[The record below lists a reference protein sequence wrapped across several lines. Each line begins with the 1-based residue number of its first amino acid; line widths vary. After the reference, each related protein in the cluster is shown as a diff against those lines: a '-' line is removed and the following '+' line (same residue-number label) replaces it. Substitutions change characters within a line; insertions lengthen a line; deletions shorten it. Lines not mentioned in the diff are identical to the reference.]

1 MYTGRVLQVTDYPLK
16 VTVRCIFF
24 NIRCYKI
31 DLYKTKQAESE
42 KLLRVGKTKK
52 FKDMPS
58 SIPYDPSLVLGN
70 LVSQDRLDNLTKIS
84 EFQSVPDAAE
94 DTLNSYIAMKRSIDM
109 TVQELIN
116 MQIDATDLIKESQT
130 VGESVQES
138 AIAYAKA
145 KLDAEKSIR
154 PLKGKIQG
162 VHDDIESPIDYN
174 RTGIK
179 KMPLSADSLKMN
191 VQYFAVDQNE
201 EGSNTHAATIKSF
214 VSGEVD
220 FFGDSFKSQATA
232 SVQSQVNSQ
241 TSKHDI
247 AGTLVISISCT
258 HKDAMLL
265 APFIL
270 DVDKAIRVWNRVF
283 PDDADKIKTD
293 SISNVSKIA
302 KEADTAKEK
311 SLTLLSGSTYGSSFI
326 GMVHILNSTSTKS
339 SEAMYSLAS
348 SMQGQFEVGG
358 WFASAKGGFGVDSS
372 FSNDVKNL
380 LSTQNISSHC
390 TLVAMGSIPSIK
402 SNQVQLGVK
411 GFADDDG
418 AKSMAAL
425 QKIQNA
431 TATDQESVSQAASA
445 ARTGSQMIALQTAK
459 VESALSA
466 LAKIDDGNN
475 KMLDINSMMD
485 AMDDYI
491 QKCIAGNI
499 GIPINYYLKP
509 ITKSQLAQMWMAKYY
524 PNKYLSI
531 SGDDSGNKEDTTNG
545 NNE

>member
-1 MYTGRVLQVTDYPLK
+1 
-16 VTVRCIFF
+16 
-24 NIRCYKI
+24 
-31 DLYKTKQAESE
+31 
-42 KLLRVGKTKK
+42 
-52 FKDMPS
+52 MPS

-84 EFQSVPDAAE
+84 ELQAAPDAAE
-94 DTLNSYIAMKRSIDM
+94 ETLNSFIAMKRSIDM
-109 TVQELIN
+109 TVQELVD
-116 MQIDATDLIKESQT
+116 MQIDATDLIKESQI
-130 VGESVQES
+130 VGKNVKDA

-145 KLDAEKSIR
+145 KLEAEKKIR
-154 PLKGKIQG
+154 PLKAKIQG
-162 VHDDIESPIDYN
+162 VHDNIESPINYN

-179 KMPLSADSLKMN
+179 TNFPLSADSLKMN
-191 VQYFAVDQNE
+191 VQYFAVDENKQ
-201 EGSNTHAATIKSF
+201 GSNTHASTIKSF
-214 VSGEVD
+214 VSGEM
-220 FFGDSFKSQATA
+220 GYAGNSFSAEA
-232 SVQSQVNSQ
+232 SAAVQSQVHSQ

-258 HKDAMLL
+258 HKNAVLL

-283 PDDADKIKTD
+283 PDNKDKIKTD
-293 SISNVSKIA
+293 SISNISKIA

-311 SLTLLSGSTYGSSFI
+311 SLTLISGATYGSSFI
-326 GMVHILNSTSTKS
+326 GMIHVLNTSSTKS
-339 SEAMYSLAS
+339 SEAMYSIANKV
-348 SMQGQFEVGG
+348 QAQFEVGG
-358 WFASAKGGFGVDSS
+358 WFANAKGGFGVDSS

-390 TLVAMGSIPSIK
+390 TLVAMGSIPTIK
-402 SNQVQLGVK
+402 SNQVKLGVK

-418 AKSMAAL
+418 AKSMASL
-425 QKIQNA
+425 LKIQNV
-431 TATDQESVSQAASA
+431 THTDQNSVSQAASA

-466 LAKIDDGNN
+466 LADIDDGNN
-475 KMLDINSMMD
+475 KMLDINSMID

-491 QKCIAGNI
+491 QKCLKGNI

-531 SGDDSGNKEDTTNG
+531 SGDDSGKEVKATENIEAKPENQEEDTSG
-545 NNE
+545 ED